1 MPFGRSQDISSDP
14 IISSTPPRPT
24 MTSNRVYNS
33 EDDSGDELFNETVPT
48 LLIDRPA
55 APQLIHNS
63 IKPLVHEAYSPYY
76 TQPTQILETPVADRR
91 STTPMQSNVQV
102 VASSPPSV
110 PSPAPPRL
118 QTLVAPPGTAYRP
131 PGGTGVK
138 ATSGQRQFSQVDLN
152 DLPERESSDEEDDA
166 VRSRADIKPTTFTS
180 GGRPESFGSSFFQ
193 RFTYSAGPF
202 IPQKR
207 GMDDLASSYGNSRR
221 PVKVPRQQG
230 PARALPIDDQ
240 DELSAPSPKKDIAI
254 EDIPD
259 YEVRKNVQRIRSVL
273 PQIPVKTIMNAVI
286 YKKNNYADAMDY
298 ILEMSQDSVD
308 LTQSDDEL
316 QQTPKVVKRLL
327 TAKPTARR
335 DVTNVRSIHDKWSST
350 QGVAKPGVSKREP
363 IAPTRS
369 IQDKWS
375 NTQSTQRKLS
385 NPVTFGALAAQ
396 TDEVKP
402 RRRLVQGRRHA
413 SPPIAT
419 SSTLPSRLK
428 PSARRVIESDDE
440 DNDSGLPSEAESE
453 SEEPDEDSSLLRFIN
468 ACSAKDLA
476 DLSNSTE
483 EIVSVIIAKR
493 PFRNLDQVR
502 AVTTASPEPADSS
515 KPKKRGAGKK
525 PKAIGEKI
533 VDVCE
538 EMWSGY
544 EAVDTLVRECE
555 ALGKPLAD
563 EMKKWGFDVFGA
575 SKEGELGLV
584 SLEET
589 KSERD
594 SGIGTPTSST
604 GDEDVVDSKRTKS
617 TFLKKP
623 SIMAETLELKDYQL
637 VGLNWLNL
645 LWSRKLSCIL
655 ADDMG
660 LGKTCQVISFLSHLV
675 ETGTKGPHLVVVPG
689 STLENWLREF
699 KNFSPNLNVE
709 PYYGS
714 QKEREE
720 QQYLIEDILDEVN
733 VIVTTYDTAWR
744 PADNKYLR
752 STIQPVVCVYDEG
765 HMLKNSMAK
774 KHQELMRIKAEF
786 RLLLTG
792 TPLQNNLQ
800 ELASLLAFI
809 MPDLF
814 ANHKE
819 ELSYIFKHKAKT
831 TDSDHAALLS
841 AQRIAKARSMMTPFI
856 LRRKKHQV
864 LKHLPT
870 KTCRVEYCTMTDVQK
885 KLYEEHL
892 AAQRRVYE
900 ARAAGDKTAKAKQ
913 NNLMD
918 LRFAAIHPL
927 LFRRQ
932 YTDAMIKKMS
942 KAILRE
948 PDLPGRDEELVFE
961 DMSYHSDFQMHQ
973 LCQKWPTTLSKW
985 TMKKDEW
992 MHSGK
997 VAALVELLK
1006 KFRDNGDRT
1015 LIFSQFT
1022 NVMDILEEVLNTLSM
1037 PFFRLDGSTPITKR
1051 QDMLDEFYRDE
1062 SVPVFMLSTKAG
1074 GSGIN
1079 LACANKVIIFDSSF
1093 NPQEDVQA
1101 ENRAHRVGQ
1110 TREVEVVRLVTK
1122 DTVEEAIHALGN
1134 SKLAL
1139 DDRVAGEGAT
1149 KEEEA
1154 QAEKEG
1160 MSLVE
1165 KMLFIKKEESEK
1177 DLKDEFL
1184 ESLKGKGLDMS
1195 KA

>member
-1 MPFGRSQDISSDP
+1 M
-14 IISSTPPRPT
+14 
-24 MTSNRVYNS
+24 MTLNKVYNS
-33 EDDSGDELFNETVPT
+33 EDDSGDELFSETVPT
-48 LLIDRPA
+48 LLTDRPA
-55 APQLIHNS
+55 APQLVYTS
-63 IKPLVHEAYSPYY
+63 IKPQIPEHSSPYY
-76 TQPTQILETPVADRR
+76 TQPTQILETPLANRR
-91 STTPMQSNVQV
+91 STTPTQHNVQV

-110 PSPAPPRL
+110 SSPAPPRL
-118 QTLVAPPGTAYRP
+118 TSLLAPPGTAYRAP
-131 PGGTGVK
+131 LGTNVRT
-138 ATSGQRQFSQVDLN
+138 TSGQRQFSQVDLD
-152 DLPERESSDEEDDA
+152 DLPDRDTSDEEDDA
-166 VRSRADIKPTTFTS
+166 VRLRADIKPTKFTS
-180 GGRPESFGSSFFQ
+180 GGRPDGFGGSFLQKFG
-193 RFTYSAGPF
+193 YSASPF
-202 IPQKR
+202 MPQKR
-207 GMDDLASSYGNSRR
+207 GIDDMASAYGTARR
-221 PVKVPRQQG
+221 PQKIQRQQG
-230 PARALPIDDQ
+230 PARALPVDEQ
-240 DELSAPSPKKDIAI
+240 DELSTPSPQKDITFA
-254 EDIPD
+254 DIVD
-259 YEVRKNVQRIRSVL
+259 YAVRLNVQRIKSVL
-273 PQIPVKTIMNAVI
+273 PHLPIKTIMNAVV
-286 YKKNNYADAMDY
+286 YKKNNYTDAMAHL
-298 ILEMSQDSVD
+298 LEMNDELVD
-308 LTQSDDEL
+308 LTHSGDEL
-316 QQTPKVVKRLL
+316 QPTPKVQRLA

-350 QGVAKPGVSKREP
+350 QIAAKPPVAKREP
-363 IAPTRS
+363 LAPTRS

-375 NTQSTQRKLS
+375 STQTTQRKLS
-385 NPVTFGALAAQ
+385 NPVTFGTL
-396 TDEVKP
+396 TGHTEESKP

-413 SPPIAT
+413 SPPSGT
-419 SSTLPSRLK
+419 SSTLPSRTK
-428 PSARRVIESDDE
+428 PSTRRIIESDEE
-440 DNDSGLPSEAESE
+440 DVDSGLPSEAESE
-453 SEEPDEDSSLLRFIN
+453 SEELEDNPGSLLHFIN
-468 ACSAKDLA
+468 TCSCKDLA
-476 DLSNSTE
+476 DLANSTE
-483 EIVSVIIAKR
+483 EIVKIIIAKR
-493 PFRNLDQVR
+493 PFRTLDQVR
-502 AVTTASPEPADSS
+502 AVKVEVPESTEAA
-515 KPKKRGAGKK
+515 KPKKRGPKK
-525 PKAIGEKI
+525 PKPIGEKI

-544 EAVDTLVRECE
+544 EAVDALVRQCE
-555 ALGKPLAD
+555 ELGKPLAD
-563 EMKKWGFDVFGA
+563 EMKRWGFDVFGA
-575 SKEGELGLV
+575 SKEGEMGLV
-584 SLEET
+584 SLEEN

-604 GDEDVVDSKRTKS
+604 GDDDVVEIKRPRS
-617 TFLKKP
+617 AFLKKP
-623 SIMAETLELKDYQL
+623 SIMAESLELKDYQL

-645 LWSRKLSCIL
+645 LWSKKLSCIL

-675 ETGTKGPHLVVVPG
+675 ETGTRGPHLVVVPG

-699 KNFSPNLNVE
+699 QNFSPNLKVE

-720 QQYLIEDILDEVN
+720 QQYLIEDMLESVN

-752 STIQPVVCVYDEG
+752 STIQPIVCVYDEG
-765 HMLKNSMAK
+765 HMLKNSMSK

-814 ANHKE
+814 VNHKE

-831 TDSDHAALLS
+831 TDADHAALLS

-864 LKHLPT
+864 LKHLPA
-870 KTCRVEYCTMTDVQK
+870 KTCRVEYCAMTDAQK
-885 KLYEEHL
+885 EIYEENL
-892 AAQRRVYE
+892 AAQRQVYE

-918 LRFAAIHPL
+918 LRFASIHPL
-927 LFRRQ
+927 LFRRK
-932 YTDAMIKKMS
+932 YTDAILEKMA
-942 KAILRE
+942 KAILKE
-948 PDLPGRDEELVFE
+948 PELPGREADLVFE

-973 LCQKWPTTLSKW
+973 LCHKWPTTLSKW
-985 TMKKDEW
+985 ALKNDEW
-992 MHSGK
+992 MQSGK
-997 VAALVELLK
+997 VEMLVELLK

-1122 DTVEEAIHALGN
+1122 NTIEEQMLALGN

-1149 KEEEA
+1149 KEEEK
-1154 QAEKEG
+1154 QAETEG
-1160 MSLVE
+1160 MTLVE
-1165 KMLFIKKEESEK
+1165 QMLFIKKDVEK

-1184 ESLKGKGLDMS
+1184 DGLKNKGLDMS